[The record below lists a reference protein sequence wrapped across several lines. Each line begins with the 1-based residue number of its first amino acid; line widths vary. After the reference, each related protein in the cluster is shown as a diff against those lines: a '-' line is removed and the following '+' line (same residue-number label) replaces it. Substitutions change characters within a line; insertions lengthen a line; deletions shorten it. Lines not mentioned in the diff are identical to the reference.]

1 LRRHLKRELKQLT
14 GDNMSSLLKFQ
25 AVAVGIAISGIFSSA
40 AHAQSK
46 PYELIKTIDLPGTAG
61 GHGDWVTY
69 DPDTETVWLA
79 QAPDHNVIVLDA
91 NKLSVKATISGID
104 VGNGI
109 DINKTYAFVTDAT
122 PGKLVV
128 VDKRTFKKVASI
140 DSGGKTPDGVNIDTR
155 NGKVFVANDDSNNEA
170 VFESKPPF
178 KLIDTFKLKPEDAKD
193 GPDVAIYVRSLDR
206 LYQPVGGNI
215 DVIDPNTNKILAVWD
230 FGVKS
235 DAKGGIYDSKTNHLI
250 FGTGDKKMLVVDAAN
265 GKLVTT
271 IPVAGAVDQTA
282 IDAEKRRAFVG
293 DKTGNIEVVDLDT
306 NQVVDHIA
314 TEKNMHTL
322 TVDPKTHRLFVYLN
336 ASNKVGVFEQ
346 KS

>member
-1 LRRHLKRELKQLT
+1 
-14 GDNMSSLLKFQ
+14 MSLSFKFQ
-25 AVAVGIAISGIFSSA
+25 ALAVSVAIVGIFSSLA
-40 AHAQSK
+40 DAQS
-46 PYELIKTIDLPGTAG
+46 PHYELIKTIDLPGTAG

-69 DPDTETVWLA
+69 DPQTETVWLA
-79 QAPDHNVIVLDA
+79 QSPDHNVVVIDA
-91 NKLSVKATISGID
+91 NALTVKKTISGVD
-104 VGNGI
+104 SGNGI
-109 DINKTYAFVTDAT
+109 DLNDRYAFITDAT
-122 PGKLVV
+122 PSKLVV
-128 VDKRTFKKVASI
+128 VDKRTFKQVARI
-140 DSGGKTPDGVNIDTR
+140 DTGGKTPDGVNVDTHT
-155 NGKVFVANDDSNNEA
+155 GKIFVANDDSNNEA

-178 KLIDTFKLKPEDAKD
+178 KLTQVFKLKPEDSKD
-193 GPDVAIYVRSLDR
+193 GPDVALYVRPHDR

-215 DVIDPNTNKILAVWD
+215 DVIDPNTNQVLAVWD

-235 DAKGGIYDSKTNHLI
+235 AAKGGIYDSKTNHLI

>member
-14 GDNMSSLLKFQ
+14 GDNMSSLFRFKAL
-25 AVAVGIAISGIFSSA
+25 AVGIAIGSIVSSA

-69 DPDTETVWLA
+69 DPDTETIWLA

-109 DINKTYAFVTDAT
+109 DINKTYAFVADAT

-155 NGKVFVANDDSNNEA
+155 SGKVFVANDDSNNEA

-178 KLIDTFKLKPEDAKD
+178 KLIDTFKLKPEDSKD
-193 GPDVAIYVRSLDR
+193 GPDVALYVRSLDR

-235 DAKGGIYDSKTNHLI
+235 AAKGGIYDSKTNHLI
-250 FGTGDKKMLVVDAAN
+250 FGTGDKKMLVVDASN

-322 TVDPKTHRLFVYLN
+322 TVDPKSHRLFVYLN